1 MLNTKK
7 FIYILPDSAY
17 IAELLPGKKPHT
29 FSIHAF
35 RQVNGSFIDENEFIA
50 ENVEKLIKKIDAD
63 EYHLVLPDF
72 LFTNTMV
79 DVNQTSESE
88 VKKYLKEKLL
98 PELGLSKDTHEIDTF
113 ILTQHQGKTKV
124 QLSALE
130 KSLLA
135 PIRKAASEQKL
146 TIVHVSPLSW
156 TIKSVISLEP
166 SLSTVQIGGMLYL
179 AQHYIGVDQAVSFKI
194 EETENIVETVKTLKG
209 AEPNIQTMYLLTNAL
224 VENDL
229 KEKLSGTL
237 PLQQLSNYAEDQEGI
252 PSFIKHIIEAAA
264 KTLDINDY
272 PVPKFNI
279 GKYDATAE
287 VEEPKKAESAE
298 AVEEEATP
306 AKDETTDE
314 KEEKEIDTKVTE
326 EEAMTTDLPAP
337 TIPTPAPA
345 EDVTTEVTP
354 PAPLGKPLSL
364 DDETEEKTDEKPSEE
379 PEPEITA
386 VEETPVVEP
395 VITPPV
401 TPEVPTI
408 EPASIEPAAIE
419 PIEPPKVEPI
429 VSAPVVSSIATPV
442 TPAITPTFTQPVTQA
457 PPLVPTTTPFG
468 STSPVT
474 SGPTTSIL
482 PQTGGNRP
490 VIKNKSDASAL
501 IRMTLIT
508 LGALIATVVVGVGV
522 GFLALSLSEKRN
534 AGLNHNPVVE
544 DTASPVASAEPSPLP
559 SPSPVAAIDKS
570 KLKILVVNAT
580 SISGH
585 AGKFKKLLTDAGYTS
600 VDTGNAKGEYAEG
613 TGTFI
618 LMKEKD
624 QAIIDALQKDSQA
637 TLTYKDGFETEDT
650 KSAYDVV
657 IVLAE

>member
-7 FIYILPDSAY
+7 FLYILPDTAY
-17 IAELLPGKKPHT
+17 VAELLPGKKPHT

-79 DVNQTSESE
+79 DVNETSEAE

-98 PELGLSKDTHEIDTF
+98 PELGLAKDTHEIDTF

-130 KSLLA
+130 KSLLT
-135 PIRKAASEQKL
+135 PIRKAAAEQK
-146 TIVHVSPLSW
+146 INISHISPLSW

-237 PLQQLSNYAEDQEGI
+237 PIQQLSNYADDQEGI
-252 PSFIKHIIEAAA
+252 PSFIKNIIEAAA

-279 GKYDATAE
+279 GKFDPTAE
-287 VEEPKKAESAE
+287 EVK
-298 AVEEEATP
+298 
-306 AKDETTDE
+306 
-314 KEEKEIDTKVTE
+314 KEEKTE
-326 EEAMTTDLPAP
+326 EEPDTVTQSPEESTETKTETKEEEMTTDLPTP
-337 TIPTPAPA
+337 TLPTPATSAVEPEITA
-345 EDVTTEVTP
+345 METAVESTTVSAT
-354 PAPLGKPLSL
+354 KPLSL
-364 DDETEEKTDEKPSEE
+364 DDEILPLPTTQDTGVIASMPDTSVSPIEPISPPEQENKVESPVITSPVIEPITPPS
-379 PEPEITA
+379 
-386 VEETPVVEP
+386 VEP
-395 VITPPV
+395 VITPSV
-401 TPEVPTI
+401 TAPL
-408 EPASIEPAAIE
+408 
-419 PIEPPKVEPI
+419 
-429 VSAPVVSSIATPV
+429 SAPA
-442 TPAITPTFTQPVTQA
+442 PAQPILVQPLTQA
-457 PPLVPTTTPFG
+457 PPIMPQNTPFTSNMPV
-468 STSPVT
+468 ST
-474 SGPTTSIL
+474 GPTTSIL
-482 PQTGGNRP
+482 PPAGPTRP

-508 LGALIATVVVGVGV
+508 LGALIVTVVVGVGV
-522 GFLALSLSEKRN
+522 GFLALSLSEKKN

-544 DTASPVASAEPSPLP
+544 STTTPTPTIAPSPTP
-559 SPSPVAAIDKS
+559 SPSPLVAIDKS

-580 SISGH
+580 TTSGK
-585 AGKFKKLLTDAGYTS
+585 ASKFKKLLTDTGYTT
-600 VDTGNAKGEYAEG
+600 VDTGNAKGEYKENEG
-613 TGTFI
+613 TLI

-624 QAIIDALQKDSQA
+624 QNLIDTMQKDSGT
-637 TLTYKDGFETEDT
+637 TLTYKDGVATEDA
-650 KSAYDVV
+650 KAAYDVV